1 MNEMKSFKYQIT
13 VKLLLKKYKPNGEI
27 EFATIYFNSSTKL
40 VINHRYKLNKSFQE
54 ILYRI
59 DAWIKKGSGWITESI
74 KLQYINISAY
84 KPLVGSS
91 YIDLPIELRS
101 PRKRLI
107 NIKNNDRK
115 CFLLCHVRYIILHKS
130 IQEEFKKLIE

>member
-1 MNEMKSFKYQIT
+1 MLGLMKDQNG
-13 VKLLLKKYKPNGEI
+13 LLNQL
-27 EFATIYFNSSTKL
+27 S
-40 VINHRYKLNKSFQE
+40 LNT
-54 ILYRI
+54 L
-59 DAWIKKGSGWITESI
+59 
-74 KLQYINISAY
+74 NISAY